1 MRSRTALWGGLGLGV
16 AVAFLFDPVSGR
28 RRRRRI
34 SDAAG
39 HLAHLGTRTSGSI
52 RRDLRNRTSGLIARV
67 RRRISQDRPDDVV
80 LEERVRSAIGHVVA
94 NAHDITVSA
103 RDGHITL
110 DGPMLSSDDHRLT
123 YIVRA
128 IPGVK
133 RVDTQFN
140 RHLQPAA
147 VRSRL

>member
-34 SDAAG
+34 GDAAG
-39 HLAHLGTRTSGSI
+39 HLAHLGTRASGSI
-52 RRDLRNRTSGLIARV
+52 RRDLRNRMSGLIARA

-80 LEERVRSAIGHVVA
+80 LEERVRSVIGHVA
-94 NAHDITVSA
+94 AHPHVISVTA
-103 RDGHITL
+103 RDGHVTL
-110 DGPMLSSDDHRLT
+110 DGPMLSSEHHRLT
-123 YIVRA
+123 YVVRA
-128 IPGVK
+128 IPGV
-133 RVDTQFN
+133 RGVDTQFN

-147 VRSRL
+147 GRLRM